1 MDRLSRARHGDVGE
15 VQGGQLGVGP
25 VPSGGRG
32 DGGDGGGRGW
42 GEERGEKTLGARE
55 ETVDLTVDVVVSAV
69 VVAMVV
75 VVVVVVVVVEV
86 VVVAKVE
93 LMDVFVVVLTEGEAL
108 DGLAVRAGGLGQP
121 RGDGP
126 GGWEGRHCFLV
137 FLKPFTHLLVSSIQT
152 ETLRYL

>member
-1 MDRLSRARHGDVGE
+1 MEAVVG
-15 VQGGQLGVGP
+15 
-25 VPSGGRG
+25 
-32 DGGDGGGRGW
+32 
-42 GEERGEKTLGARE
+42 ERGEKTLGARE
-55 ETVDLTVDVVVSAV
+55 ETMDLTVVVVVSAV

-126 GGWEGRHCFLV
+126 GGW
-137 FLKPFTHLLVSSIQT
+137 
-152 ETLRYL
+152 

>member
-1 MDRLSRARHGDVGE
+1 MEAGETVVTVEAVVG
-15 VQGGQLGVGP
+15 
-25 VPSGGRG
+25 
-32 DGGDGGGRGW
+32 
-42 GEERGEKTLGARE
+42 ERGEKTLGARE
-55 ETVDLTVDVVVSAV
+55 ETVDLTVVVVVSAV

-137 FLKPFTHLLVSSIQT
+137 FLKPFTHLLVSSIQS
-152 ETLRYL
+152 ETFRYLFNFIYDYSAKYFGSISQLKF